1 MLINLARLACPL
13 QPSLHPGERGVPLP
27 QQEDFRRRKNLAT
40 TNALLP
46 EDQDWFCFKII
57 NLAIET
63 HTLTYLMVS
72 PPFVQANGSQNNH
85 NFHICDYSNFNGVA
99 S

>member
-63 HTLTYLMVS
+63 HTHILDGVS
-72 PPFVQANGSQNNH
+72 SIRSSQW
-85 NFHICDYSNFNGVA
+85 ITKQS
-99 S
+99 